1 MKHKH
6 HIVPRHAGGTD
17 DPSNLIELTV
27 EEHAEAHRTLYE
39 QHNRWQDYIAWK
51 TLSGQMTLDEASIA
65 AWKEG
70 CRKGG
75 YAPKPPLSQSARE
88 NLRRAKLGEKNP
100 MYGVRWSEQ
109 KKEHMS
115 RRMQGD
121 KNPFYGKKHTD
132 DMSKYLSEQRI
143 LRHKN
148 GSKEG
153 RTGQTHPHT
162 NETKEKIRQA
172 NKAQFSDPVKKN
184 NHKQAMI
191 EWAREKYGPN
201 VSKNTLAQ
209 RRYRERKRLER
220 KEVQNG

>member
-51 TLSGQMTLDEASIA
+51 TLSGQMTLDESSIA

-75 YAPKPPLSQSARE
+75 SAPKPPLSQSARE

-109 KKEHMS
+109 KKDHMS
-115 RRMQGD
+115 RRMAG
-121 KNPFYGKKHTD
+121 KNNPFYGKKHTN
-132 DMSKYLSEQRI
+132 DMKRYISNKRI
-143 LRHKN
+143 ERHLN

-153 RTGQTHPHT
+153 NFGSHSD
-162 NETKEKIRQA
+162 ETKDKLRQA
-172 NKAQFSDPVKKN
+172 NKVQFSDPIKKEK
-184 NHKQAMI
+184 HRQAMI
-191 EWAREKYGPN
+191 EWAK
-201 VSKNTLAQ
+201 K
-209 RRYRERKRLER
+209 R
-220 KEVQNG
+220 KER